1 METFIDEAIGDDSTP
16 FPITKHDGESL
27 AITLPDAF
35 FSRCIEVAAE
45 VERKANDI
53 VVSDAESAQVA
64 AAFVGKVKLTQK
76 RADAILGEPKAALN
90 DARAKI
96 IDCEK
101 AIAAKLDAATR
112 SANGKIMRWQEQ
124 ERRKAE
130 AEAARIRAEHEAAE
144 RKRREA
150 FEAEQARVRA
160 EQEAER
166 KRIED
171 EAVAEAARLEAAGNK
186 ADAEAV
192 LAMAAEDAAESVQ
205 PVQVF
210 EEAPPPSLTVA
221 APQVAGIHERKG
233 PWKGELTDIVAVVKF
248 VAANPAHVG
257 ILSINQSA
265 LNALARATQG
275 NLKIPGIRF
284 AQEAGTVVNR
294 ALRTVQ

>member
-1 METFIDEAIGDDSTP
+1 METFIDDGIGDGATP

-27 AITLPDAF
+27 AVTLPETF
-35 FSRCIEVAAE
+35 FRRCVEIAAE
-45 VERKANDI
+45 VERKANEI
-53 VVSDAESAQVA
+53 VVADSDSAQVA
-64 AAFVGKVKLTQK
+64 AAFVGKIKLTQK
-76 RADAILGEPKAALN
+76 RADALLGEPKAALN

-96 IDCEK
+96 IDAEK

-166 KRIED
+166 KRIEE
-171 EAVAEAARLEAAGNK
+171 EALAEAARLEAEGNK
-186 ADAEAV
+186 AEAEAV
-192 LAMAAEDAAESVQ
+192 LAMAAEDAEAVEQPAE
-205 PVQVF
+205 VF
-210 EEAPPPSLTVA
+210 HEEPPPSLNIAPPKVA
-221 APQVAGIHERKG
+221 CIHERKG
-233 PWKGELTDIVAVVKF
+233 PWKGELVDIMAVVKF

-257 ILSINQSA
+257 ILSINQTA

-294 ALRTVQ
+294 ALRTV

>member
-1 METFIDEAIGDDSTP
+1 MDTFLDETIGDDSTP
-16 FPITKHDGESL
+16 FPITKLNGESL
-27 AITLPDAF
+27 AVTLPEAF
-35 FSRCIEVAAE
+35 FRRCVEVAAE
-45 VERKANDI
+45 VERKANEI
-53 VVSDAESAQVA
+53 VVADADSAQVA
-64 AAFVGKVKLTQK
+64 AAFVGKIKLTQK
-76 RADAILGEPKAALN
+76 RADAILGEPKSALN

-101 AIAAKLDAATR
+101 AVASKLDNATR

-144 RKRREA
+144 KARREA
-150 FEAEQARVRA
+150 FEAEQARVKA

-171 EAVAEAARLEAAGNK
+171 EAIAEAAKLEAAGQA

-192 LAMAAEDAAESVQ
+192 LAMAAEDAAEAVQ
-205 PVQVF
+205 PTEVF
-210 EEAPPPSLTVA
+210 QEAPPPSLTVA

-233 PWKGELTDIVAVVKF
+233 PWKGELIDIVAVVKF

-257 ILSINQSA
+257 IVSINQTA

-294 ALRTVQ
+294 ALRTV